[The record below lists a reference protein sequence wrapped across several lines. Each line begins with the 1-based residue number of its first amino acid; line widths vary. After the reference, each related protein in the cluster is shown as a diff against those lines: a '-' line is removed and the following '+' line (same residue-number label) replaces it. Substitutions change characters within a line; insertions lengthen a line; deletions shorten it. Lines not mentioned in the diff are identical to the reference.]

1 MQKNR
6 SWQSHL
12 TSLIAA
18 AAIAVPLLGHGAGA
32 RAQTS
37 SASAIPVT
45 VVPVVLE
52 AVARG
57 LTATGRVQAISKVD
71 LLARVEGFLETV
83 EFADGAAVASGDL
96 LYRIEPGLFEAAV
109 KQAEGLLVE
118 ARAAKT
124 LADIELERAEQL
136 LARDVGTAQQRD
148 IAKAGSDRA
157 AGKVSEAEA
166 SLTTAQINLGYTGI
180 HAPVA
185 GRIGRTAVT
194 KGAVV
199 GPSSGVLATI
209 VSEDPMY
216 VSFPVSAREFL
227 RGKDSPERVDP
238 AEVRVRLRFLDGS
251 FYGPEGRI
259 DFVDVSVDQAT
270 DTVMARSTLANPDRT
285 LIDGQLVTVH
295 LEAGTPV
302 EKPVAPQTALIAD
315 QGGLYVFAVVDG
327 KAEVRRVTTAGFQ
340 GTDVVIGEGLAAG
353 DLVVVGGM
361 ERLRPGLPVQASPA
375 VEGTN

>member
-1 MQKNR
+1 MN
-6 SWQSHL
+6 
-12 TSLIAA
+12 TSRRPRPGIVLPLGLVVALLAA
-18 AAIAVPLLGHGAGA
+18 TSAAS
-32 RAQTS
+32 AQTS
-37 SASAIPVT
+37 APAAVPVT
-45 VVPVVLE
+45 VVPVTLE
-52 AVARG
+52 GVARS
-57 LTATGRVQAISKVD
+57 LTATGRVQAISKVE

-83 EFADGAAVASGDL
+83 EFKDGAAVAAGDL

-136 LARDVGTAQQRD
+136 LSREVGTVQQRD

-166 SLTTAQINLGYTGI
+166 SLATAKINLGYTGI

-199 GPSSGVLATI
+199 GPASGVLATI

-227 RGKDSPERVDP
+227 RGKDSPERVAP
-238 AEVRVRLRFLDGS
+238 SEVRVRLRFLDGS
-251 FYGPEGRI
+251 FYGQEGRI

-295 LEAGTPV
+295 LQAGTPV
-302 EKPVAPQTALIAD
+302 ERPVVPQTALIAD

-327 KAEVRRVTTAGFQ
+327 KAEVRRVTTAGVQ
-340 GTDVVIGEGLAAG
+340 GTNVVIGEGLAAG

-361 ERLRPGLPVQASPA
+361 ERLRPGLPVQANPA